1 MFKPNTKKA
10 KLNLKKLCGQ
20 ITSIDKMIEKER
32 TCEEI
37 IQQINAAIG
46 MLKKTKEYILEDH
59 LDSCLADKL
68 NLKKSDERIKFIKNL
83 IQNFKITTN

>member
-10 KLNLKKLCGQ
+10 KLNLKKLYGQ
-20 ITSIDKMIEKER
+20 INNIDKMIEKER
-32 TCEEI
+32 ACEEI
-37 IQQINAAIG
+37 VQQINAAIG
-46 MLKKTKEYILEDH
+46 MLKKTKEYIFEDY

-68 NLKKSDERIKFIKNL
+68 DLKKGDERIKFIKNL